1 MCSFNEKHKEEE
13 KDFIEQFFLSLYSGI
28 KKRFPIKTIIN
39 RYKILVSK
47 IKTKSIWVS
56 RSKDGSIKMN
66 ESFVLTYLLQNA
78 DQRLKIEL
86 MSLLKENMP
95 IPLYLKP
102 FETIFKVKE
111 QFELNQE
118 LLWILK
124 KGYVVTSIGLHTKEN
139 LIN

>member
-1 MCSFNEKHKEEE
+1 
-13 KDFIEQFFLSLYSGI
+13 
-28 KKRFPIKTIIN
+28 
-39 RYKILVSK
+39 
-47 IKTKSIWVS
+47 
-56 RSKDGSIKMN
+56 
-66 ESFVLTYLLQNA
+66 
-78 DQRLKIEL
+78 
-86 MSLLKENMP
+86 
-95 IPLYLKP
+95 LKP